1 MEIDKS
7 KIIEI
12 IEREKVRDAMKVLN
26 DAIHAEDIRRSDLAS
41 GYVRKLQDIGS
52 YLHIIR

>member
-26 DAIHAEDIRRSDLAS
+26 EAIHAEDIRRSDLAS